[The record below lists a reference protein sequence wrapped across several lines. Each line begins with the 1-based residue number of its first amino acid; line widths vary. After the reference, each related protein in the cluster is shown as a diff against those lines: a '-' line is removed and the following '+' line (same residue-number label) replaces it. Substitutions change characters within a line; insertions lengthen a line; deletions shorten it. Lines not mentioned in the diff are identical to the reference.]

1 MASQQA
7 EPVSASAST
16 APARPEVGEFT
27 WDMITNVWWWS
38 DDLYRMYGY
47 EPGSVEPSMQRF
59 LQHKD
64 PRDKARID
72 AVFSRCIDE
81 GGPFSCYHRI
91 NDAHG
96 QERTVVAIGFGRRNA
111 DDTRTD
117 LMQGFLIDVTVP
129 GRDNSEAKL
138 QVVLESRAGIEQV
151 KGALMLVYGV
161 SADAAFDLLRGY
173 SQIYNKKLAAIV
185 AAVLAAFSARGN
197 AGSIT
202 RGELDRMLWDAA
214 HS

>member
-1 MASQQA
+1 MAAQQTA
-7 EPVSASAST
+7 ATSAVAGK
-16 APARPEVGEFT
+16 ARPQVGEFT
-27 WDMITNVWWWS
+27 WDTVADVWWWS
-38 DDLYRMYGY
+38 DDLYRLYGY
-47 EPGSVEPSMQRF
+47 EPGSVEPGMERF

-72 AVFSRCIDE
+72 AVFARCIDE

-91 NDAHG
+91 HDTVGG
-96 QERTVVAIGFGRRNA
+96 QKTVVAIGFGRRDA
-111 DDTRTD
+111 EDTRTV
-117 LMQGFLIDVTVP
+117 LMQGFLIDVTAP
-129 GRDNSEAKL
+129 GRDSTEATL

-185 AAVLAAFSARGN
+185 AAVLDAFEARGN
-197 AGSIT
+197 AAGIT

>member
-7 EPVSASAST
+7 EKGSASAPV
-16 APARPEVGEFT
+16 AGDRPQVGEFT
-27 WDMITNVWWWS
+27 WDTIADEWWWS

-47 EPGSVEPSMQRF
+47 EPGSVEPAMELF
-59 LQHKD
+59 LRHKD
-64 PRDKARID
+64 PRDRTRID
-72 AVFSRCIDE
+72 AVFTRCLEE

-91 NDAHG
+91 NDVHG
-96 QERTVVAIGFGRRNA
+96 SEKTVVAIGFGRRNVE
-111 DDTRTD
+111 DTQTV
-117 LMQGFLIDVTVP
+117 LMQGFLIDVTTP
-129 GRDNSEAKL
+129 GRDTTEATL

-151 KGALMLVYGV
+151 KGAMMLVYGV
-161 SADAAFDLLRGY
+161 SAEAAFDLLRGY

-185 AAVLAAFSARGN
+185 KTMLADFAARGN
-197 AGSIT
+197 AASIT